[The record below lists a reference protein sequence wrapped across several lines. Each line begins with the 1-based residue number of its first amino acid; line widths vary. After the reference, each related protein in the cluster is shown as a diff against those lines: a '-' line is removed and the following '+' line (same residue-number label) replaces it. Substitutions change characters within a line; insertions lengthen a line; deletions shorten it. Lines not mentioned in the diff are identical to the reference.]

1 MYQSLIINLLS
12 NNNISFIIIYL
23 IEMKRTVIFLALCLC
38 GIFVNAQECLED
50 ENIVVVEFYSDQY
63 GYETSWNIIDGQGNE
78 LAAGENF
85 DNTQLYI
92 DSLCLPEWSCLTFSV
107 FDSHGDGLLAPAYIS
122 IKLNDVE
129 IYNITTFTK
138 AASISFDCLPGQS
151 CDEAIVKGE
160 GAFPFNAEG
169 EWFKF
174 TPSVNG
180 IYSIS
185 TCDNVVCDT
194 KIWVY
199 DECNNILIVDGHEG
213 TTFYADLG
221 DCGVQAEVSGVLITE
236 DDYYIRVR
244 AEDPTCTG
252 DSLAISFIGAIS
264 GCTDPEACNYNPLA
278 TEDDGSC
285 VLDGSDCPK
294 PDLLMS
300 VGALQS
306 SMTVRQEINNDE
318 CLINEGCMRG
328 YGVRDVISFRTVIAN
343 IGDADYFVGQPEEN
357 PDQFD
362 FDNCHDHF
370 HYGGYAEYVLYDEYG
385 QYIPIGFKNGFCV
398 IDLSCP
404 SQDMYKYSCNYMGI
418 SAGCTD
424 IYNED
429 LVCQWIDITDV
440 PDGNYT
446 FVTRVN
452 WDNAPD
458 ALGQT
463 ERDSLNNWAQV
474 CITLDRSS
482 GELLMEQVED
492 CEPYLDCLG
501 NLYGKVEVDCNGECD
516 GPAIRGDVDEDGIL
530 SGLDRA
536 NYSDQALEE
545 VAATSCSDLNGDG
558 LITVYDAVMLS
569 YCMLFG
575 DGHVHEDGS
584 AAHDHCSF
592 PAGIYNGTTPTQFE
606 ITAADNNESYFIVSM
621 RNSSSD
627 IMAYQ
632 FKISGVTIKSIENIV
647 DGYMAESMLTSV
659 NTNNLL
665 VMSESNSF
673 IPKSAEY
680 SPVLK
685 IYYSAPMGSEVCV
698 EIMEV
703 VNINY
708 EQVTV
713 SDPNICASLDAL
725 STSDYI
731 ALEINIFPNP
741 FRNETLI
748 QMKAS
753 NDYTVKMYDAS
764 GRLVRTEYFEGDNAI
779 IKRGNLFEGVYFMTV
794 QSDKVTFRSKVI
806 IQ

>member
-1 MYQSLIINLLS
+1 
-12 NNNISFIIIYL
+12 
-23 IEMKRTVIFLALCLC
+23 MKRIVLFLALCLC
-38 GIFVNAQECLED
+38 GVFVYAQDCLEG
-50 ENIVVVEFYSDQY
+50 ENLIVVELYSDPY
-63 GYETSWNIIDGQGNE
+63 GHETSWNIIDGQGIE
-78 LAAGENF
+78 LAAGDNF
-85 DNTQLYI
+85 DNNQLYL

-107 FDSHGDGLLAPAYIS
+107 FDSHGDGLLSPAYIS
-122 IKLNDVE
+122 ISLNGEEVS
-129 IYNITTFTK
+129 NVTTFFYSVTVE
-138 AASISFDCLPGQS
+138 FDCLAGQS
-151 CDEAIVKGE
+151 CSQAIEKGE
-160 GAFPFNAEG
+160 ESFPFKAEG
-169 EWFKF
+169 EWFRF
-174 TPSVNG
+174 TPTVTG
-180 IYSIS
+180 IYKMS
-185 TCDNVVCDT
+185 TCDDVVCDT

-199 DECNNILIVDGHEG
+199 DGCENILIVDEYEG
-213 TTFYADLG
+213 TTFYADDG
-221 DCGVQAEVSGVLITE
+221 DCGVQAEISGVMIAGDE
-236 DDYYIRVR
+236 YFIRVR
-244 AEDPTCTG
+244 SEDITCSG
-252 DSLAISFIGAIS
+252 DMLAISYVGPVL
-264 GCTDPEACNYNPLA
+264 GCTDPEACNYSPLA

-285 VLDGSDCPK
+285 VLDDSDCPK
-294 PDLLMS
+294 PDLLMD
-300 VGALQS
+300 VGALRS
-306 SMTVRQEINNDE
+306 SMTIKQETNDDA

-328 YGVRDVISFRTVIAN
+328 YGVRDIISFRTVIAN
-343 IGDADYFVGQPEEN
+343 IGDADYFVGEPEEN

-362 FDNCHDHF
+362 YDNCHDHY

-398 IDLSCP
+398 LDLNCP

-424 IYNED
+424 IYAETVD
-429 LVCQWIDITDV
+429 CQWIDITDV

-463 ERDSLNNWAQV
+463 ERDTLNNWAQV
-474 CITLDRSS
+474 CINLDRSS
-482 GELLMEQVED
+482 GSLQMEKVED
-492 CEPYLDCLG
+492 CEPYLDCQG
-501 NLYGKVEVDCNGECD
+501 NLYGKAEVDCKGECN

-545 VAATSCSDLNGDG
+545 VAATSCSDLNADG
-558 LITVYDAVMLS
+558 SITVYDAVMLTD
-569 YCMLFG
+569 CMLFG

-606 ITAADNNESYFIVSM
+606 ITAADKNESYFIVSM

-632 FKISGVTIKSIENIV
+632 FKVSGVTIESIENMV
-647 DGYMAESMLTSV
+647 GGYTAESMLTSV

-673 IPKSAEY
+673 IPKSTEY

-685 IYYSAPMGSEVCV
+685 IYYSAPMGSEVCI

-703 VNINY
+703 VNIKY
-708 EQVTV
+708 EQVDA
-713 SDPNICASLDAL
+713 SDPSICASLDAL
-725 STSDYI
+725 STTDYA

-748 QMKAS
+748 QMEIS
-753 NDYTVKMYDAS
+753 DDYTVKIYDAS
-764 GRLVRTEYFEGDNAI
+764 GRLVRTESFEGDNTI
-779 IKRGNLFEGVYFMTV
+779 IKRENLFEGVYFMTV
-794 QSDKVTFRSKVI
+794 QSDKVAYRSKVI